1 MKTISVEVKT
11 GLLNLHDAF
20 LNAEIARREKWKSPI
35 DQDVEKFHI
44 SDHGRFERMWVMFL
58 YVLVEAW
65 ESGQMATVRAFTESV
80 SPVGELNGLVSAG
93 KADGSLTKMRNTRDY
108 MCHRDR
114 RKYWDN
120 GRRAVYGQLEYH
132 TKLHEAFSRVLL
144 QRSGRL
150 NPRLEGNAFRY

>member
-1 MKTISVEVKT
+1 MMRSSTPR
-11 GLLNLHDAF
+11 L
-20 LNAEIARREKWKSPI
+20 ARREKWKSRV

-65 ESGQMATVRAFTESV
+65 ESEQMATVRAFIESV
-80 SPVGELNGLVSAG
+80 TSLGELNDLLRAG
-93 KADGSLTKMRNTRDY
+93 KADGSLIKMRNTRDY

-114 RKYWDN
+114 RKYWDA

-132 TKLHEAFSRVLL
+132 TKLQEAFSRLL
-144 QRSGRL
+144 L
-150 NPRLEGNAFRY
+150 HAFRSIGSVSGA